1 MGRAGGRAVSA
12 RVTLP
17 EPAAEAAGLSRGGDG
32 AATSL
37 GSLPCSPG
45 ITSPRPAG
53 PFLRPHRVIA
63 AAGGRHLALD
73 WRGGRGGATARGF
86 LVARATGASP
96 KRPETL
102 IRTELRARPP
112 GVAGGR
118 EEVRGSATRPQT
130 PE

>member
-32 AATSL
+32 AATNL
-37 GSLPCSPG
+37 GSLPRSTGIASPC
-45 ITSPRPAG
+45 PAV
-53 PFLRPHRVIA
+53 PLLRPRRVIA
-63 AAGGRHLALD
+63 GAGGQHLALD
-73 WRGGRGGATARGF
+73 WRGGRGGAKAGRLLGS
-86 LVARATGASP
+86 RATRASP

-102 IRTELRARPP
+102 IRTELRARPR
-112 GVAGGR
+112 GAVGGR
-118 EEVRGSATRPQT
+118 EEVQGSAARPRE